1 MTGMNIQD
9 RYDDICKTSGLS
21 EEVVRRVLKAAR
33 QSLVKSIKN
42 GERATLPGIVTIT
55 PSFKNKIDIGGNSM
69 TQSVKLK
76 AKPSASLETD
86 LNNITEF
93 IQDVC
98 EDNTALSRLNIKNP
112 ELVTA
117 PEGIITNQIDAL
129 L

>member
-9 RYDDICKTSGLS
+9 RYNDICKTSGLS

-93 IQDVC
+93 VQDVC
-98 EDNTALSRLNIKNP
+98 EDNTALSRLNIRNP

>member
-93 IQDVC
+93 VQDVC